1 LASRIGQSNWPV
13 ERTWFQSNWPV
24 ELDLETDDCGAFG
37 SLRAQ
42 LKTAGCR
49 VVPLDDAIDEEN
61 GGMGRREPTQ
71 ADILR

>member
-1 LASRIGQSNWPV
+1 VLERLAA
-13 ERTWFQSNWPV
+13 
-24 ELDLETDDCGAFG
+24 LKTDDCGAFG
-37 SLRAQ
+37 SLRAR

-49 VVPLDDAIDEEN
+49 VVPLDDAIGEEN